1 MSATALAQKLY
12 ARLPLGLQNV
22 GISTYGLWWKYQR
35 FGPGFARHVA
45 EIRERD
51 RASIESPEEIERWT
65 ARRLGEVLT
74 IAARHVPYYRE
85 RWSPTERK
93 AALAG
98 DLSALP
104 ILTKED
110 LRSEPPERFERQDRR
125 PLRRLRFHTSGST
138 GTPLT
143 TIWTRPEL
151 TRSTA
156 LREVRAAGWAG
167 VSYRLPRATFS
178 GRLVE
183 PDPQSSG
190 PFYRHNRAE
199 RQVYFS
205 AFHLGP
211 RTARHYVDALARHRI
226 RWLTGYT
233 VSFGLLARYILEQ
246 GLPVPPLDAVVTTS
260 ERLTDAARATM
271 EEAYGCQVFEEYG
284 TVENSVFASQC
295 SAGRLHLSPE
305 AGLVEILR
313 PDGTPTAPGEEG
325 EVVTTG
331 LLRLH
336 QPLVRYRVGDLARRP
351 SPADE
356 PCPCGRA
363 FPVLEEVTGRIED
376 VVVGPDGRRT
386 VRFHGLTLGL
396 AGVMESQV
404 VQERIDRLVVRVVA
418 TEDFGESEAAT
429 IRRRVHERL
438 GTGMEVAVERVA
450 TLERTARGKLPAVIS
465 RLTPEEIARVDR
477 P

>member
-1 MSATALAQKLY
+1 MSLAQKLY
-12 ARLPLGLQNV
+12 ARAPLALQNL

-45 EIRERD
+45 EIRARD
-51 RASIESPEEIERWT
+51 RASIETPEEIERYT
-65 ARRLGEVLT
+65 AARLAEVL
-74 IAARHVPYYRE
+74 AVAERHVPYYRE
-85 RWSPTERK
+85 RWSESERR
-93 AALAG
+93 AARAG
-98 DLSALP
+98 DLTALP
-104 ILTKED
+104 ILTKEA

-183 PDPQSSG
+183 PDPESSG
-190 PFYRHNRAE
+190 PYYRYNRAE

-211 RTARHYVDALARHRI
+211 KTARQYVAALERHAI
-226 RWLTGYT
+226 VWLTGYT

-246 GLPVPPLDAVVTTS
+246 GLAVPPLKAVVTTS

-271 EEAYGCQVFEEYG
+271 EEAYGCPVFEEYG
-284 TVENSVFASQC
+284 TVENSAFASQC
-295 SAGRLHLSPE
+295 PAGRLHLSPE
-305 AGLVEILR
+305 AGVVEILR
-313 PDGTPTAPGEEG
+313 PDGTPADPGEEG

-336 QPLVRYRVGDLARRP
+336 QPLVRYKIGDLARR
-351 SPADE
+351 SDE
-356 PCPCGRA
+356 PCPCGRT

-404 VQERIDRLVVRVVA
+404 VQETIQRLVVRVVA
-418 TEDFGESEAAT
+418 TDEFGDPEAEA
-429 IRRRVHERL
+429 IRARVHERL

-465 RLTPEEIARVDR
+465 RLTPEEIARVDAS
-477 P
+477 